1 MVMSRSACHGFSLAP
16 HSAHELHR
24 WDQGSF
30 GHVLMS
36 IHTYGLLYSQYFS
49 ENRQIL
55 PRGTWKHFGSIP
67 RPRCGAPGAGE
78 LCQYLHRWSG
88 STGCG
93 ASHVERPYDM
103 FRALAYGETLQCAD
117 ASRLCAVVDE

>member
-55 PRGTWKHFGSIP
+55 PRATWKHLGSIT
-67 RPRCGAPGAGE
+67 RPCCGAPGAGE
-78 LCQYLHRWSG
+78 LCQDLYRWSG
-88 STGCG
+88 SNGCG
-93 ASHVERPYDM
+93 AGHLLWPYIVL
-103 FRALAYGETLQCAD
+103 RALVPCVQTQTLHRD
-117 ASRLCAVVDE
+117 R